1 MNRRE
6 FIRNVSAAAGA
17 VTLGNIGCTRNTN
30 TSNTNNNKG
39 EEKVHK
45 SMIIYFSHAGENYSV
60 GFITEGNTAKVAKE
74 IAAQTGA
81 EIWELKEKEP
91 YPEKY
96 TTCIELAKKE
106 LEAKARPEF
115 VGEIPD
121 LSEVGTIYLGYP
133 NWWSAAPMII
143 YSFLD
148 AAQIDG
154 KTILPFC
161 THEGS
166 GLGSTARKLAAAY
179 PKVKFELK
187 GLELFGHVAQNE
199 PEEVTAAVTK
209 WLEQMEK

>member
-6 FIRNVSAAAGA
+6 FIRNVGAAAGA
-17 VTLGNIGCTRNTN
+17 VTLVNIGCTRNTN
-30 TSNTNNNKG
+30 TGNTNTNKG

-96 TTCIELAKKE
+96 TTCIELAKQE

-148 AAQIDG
+148 SGQIDG
-154 KTILPFC
+154 KTVLPFC

-187 GLELFGHVAQNE
+187 GLDIFGHVAQNE
-199 PEEVTAAVTK
+199 PDEVTAAVTK

>member
-74 IAAQTGA
+74 IAAQTGT

-96 TTCIELAKKE
+96 TTCIELAKQE

>member
-96 TTCIELAKKE
+96 TTCIELAKQE

-179 PKVKFELK
+179 PRVKFELK
-187 GLELFGHVAQNE
+187 GLDIFGHVAQNE
-199 PEEVTAAVTK
+199 PDEVRDAVAG
-209 WLEQMEK
+209 WLNK